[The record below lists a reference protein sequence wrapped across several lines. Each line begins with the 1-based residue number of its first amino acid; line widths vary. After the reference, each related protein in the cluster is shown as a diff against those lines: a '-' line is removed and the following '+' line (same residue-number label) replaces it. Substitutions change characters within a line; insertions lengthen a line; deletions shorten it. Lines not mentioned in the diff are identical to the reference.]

1 MGHAAWPRHPPG
13 QEATF
18 LAGFRVLATD
28 ASAMDQ
34 LSNLA
39 INTIRILSIDA
50 VQKANAGHPGLPMGA
65 APMAY
70 VLWQKHL
77 AHNPR
82 NPKWPDRD
90 RFVLSAGH
98 GSMLLYSLLYLTGY
112 DLSLDDIKTFRQWGS
127 RAAGHPE
134 SLLAPG
140 VEATTGPLGQGASNA
155 VGMAMAERFLAG
167 RYNKPGH
174 TIVDHFT
181 YALVG
186 DGDMMEGITHEA
198 ASLAGHLG
206 LGKLVWLY
214 DNNKVSLDG
223 PTSLSFTEDVGK
235 RFEAY
240 GWQVLRVEKG
250 DTDIEAIDRALVAAK
265 AETARPSFIMVHT
278 TIGYGSPNKAGTSE
292 AHGSP
297 LGVEEVK
304 LTKKNLGWDPDKQF
318 ELPQEAVTHFRTAIE
333 RGAQAEAAWQKRFD
347 AWAAANPDLAS
358 EWHMALRG
366 ELPSGWESA
375 LPVFTPKDEL
385 ATRQSGGKVL
395 AAIAGKVPWLLGGD
409 ADLSCS
415 TLTTLTGQGDFD
427 AKTGLGR
434 NIHFGVREHAMG
446 AIANGLAYHGGVH
459 PFTATF
465 FVFSDYERPAL
476 RMAAISRLPVTFVFT
491 HDSIGVGED
500 GPTHQPIEQLMSLR
514 LIPNLWAI
522 RPADANEVAEA
533 YKIAM
538 KRSDGP
544 VAVILTRQKTP
555 TFDRAKLA
563 PAAGVQKGGYV
574 LSDVAGGK
582 PQAVLMATGSE
593 VAVALAAQEK
603 LLAQGIRARVVSL
616 PCWEIFAAQSP
627 EYQDLVIPRAIKAR
641 VSIEAGATLGWQR
654 WLGDAGVAIGID
666 RFGASGPGAVLM
678 KQFGL
683 HADAVVRAV
692 TEMVKT

>member
-1 MGHAAWPRHPPG
+1 
-13 QEATF
+13 
-18 LAGFRVLATD
+18 
-28 ASAMDQ
+28 MDQ

-39 INTIRILSIDA
+39 INTIRILSLDA

-70 VLWQKHL
+70 VLWQKYL
-77 AHNPR
+77 KHNPR

-98 GSMLLYSLLYLTGY
+98 GSMLLYSLLHLTGY

-134 SLLAPG
+134 SFLVPG

-155 VGMAMAERFLAG
+155 VGMAMAERFAAG

-186 DGDMMEGITHEA
+186 DGDLMEGITHEA

-223 PTSLSFTEDVGK
+223 PTSLAFTEDVGK

-240 GWQVLRVEKG
+240 GWHVLRVEQG
-250 DTDIEAIDRALVAAK
+250 DTDLEAIDRALQAAK
-265 AETARPSFIMVHT
+265 AEATRPSLVMVRT
-278 TIGYGSPNKAGTSE
+278 TIGYGSPNKAGKSE

-297 LGVEEVK
+297 LGAEEVK

-318 ELPQEAVTHFRTAIE
+318 ELPAQAVTHFRTAIE
-333 RGAQAEAAWQKRFD
+333 RGAQAEATWQKRFD
-347 AWAAANPDLAS
+347 AWAAANPDLAK
-358 EWHMALRG
+358 EWHLALRG
-366 ELPSGWESA
+366 ELPLGWESA
-375 LPVFTPKDEL
+375 LPAFSPKDEL

-395 AAIAGKVPWLLGGD
+395 AAIAGKVPWLVGGD

-427 AKTGLGR
+427 GKTGLGR

-465 FVFSDYERPAL
+465 FVFSDYERPAV

-514 LIPNLWAI
+514 LIPNLWVI
-522 RPADANEVAEA
+522 RPADANEVVEA

-538 KRSDGP
+538 KRKDGP
-544 VAVILTRQKTP
+544 VTVVLTRQKTP
-555 TFDRAKLA
+555 TFDRNKLA
-563 PAAGVQKGGYV
+563 PAEGVQKGGYV
-574 LSDVAGGK
+574 LCDAAA
-582 PQAVLMATGSE
+582 PQALLIATGSE
-593 VAVALAAQEK
+593 VAIALAAQEK
-603 LLAQGIRARVVSL
+603 LLAQGIRTRVVSL
-616 PCWEIFAAQSP
+616 PCWEIFATQSP
-627 EYQDLVIPRAIKAR
+627 EYQDSVIPRAIKAR
-641 VSIEAGATLGWQR
+641 VSIEAGTTLGWQR
-654 WLGDAGVAIGID
+654 WVGDQGVAIGID
-666 RFGASGPGAVLM
+666 RFGASGPGGTLM
-678 KQFGL
+678 KQFGF

-692 TEMVKT
+692 TGLVKT

>member
-1 MGHAAWPRHPPG
+1 
-13 QEATF
+13 
-18 LAGFRVLATD
+18 
-28 ASAMDQ
+28 MDQ

-39 INTIRILSIDA
+39 INTIRILSLDA

-70 VLWQKHL
+70 VLWQKYL
-77 AHNPR
+77 KHNPR

-98 GSMLLYSLLYLTGY
+98 GSMLLYSLLHLTGY

-134 SLLAPG
+134 SFLVPG

-155 VGMAMAERFLAG
+155 VGMAMAERFAAG

-186 DGDMMEGITHEA
+186 DGDLMEGITHEA

-223 PTSLSFTEDVGK
+223 PTSLAFTEDVGK

-240 GWQVLRVEKG
+240 GWHVLRVEQG
-250 DTDIEAIDRALVAAK
+250 DTDLEAIDRALQAAK
-265 AETARPSFIMVHT
+265 AEATRPSLVMVRT
-278 TIGYGSPNKAGTSE
+278 TIGYGSPNKAGKSE

-297 LGVEEVK
+297 LGAEEVK

-318 ELPQEAVTHFRTAIE
+318 ELPAQAVTHFRTAIE
-333 RGAQAEAAWQKRFD
+333 RGAQAEATWQKRFD
-347 AWAAANPDLAS
+347 AWAAANPDLAK
-358 EWHMALRG
+358 EWHLALRG
-366 ELPSGWESA
+366 ELPLGWESA
-375 LPVFTPKDEL
+375 LPAFSPKDEL

-395 AAIAGKVPWLLGGD
+395 AAIAGKVPWLVGGD

-427 AKTGLGR
+427 GKTGLGR

-465 FVFSDYERPAL
+465 FVFSDYERPAV

-500 GPTHQPIEQLMSLR
+500 GPTHQPVEQLMSLR
-514 LIPNLWAI
+514 LIPNLWVI
-522 RPADANEVAEA
+522 RPADANEVVEA

-538 KRSDGP
+538 KRKDGP
-544 VAVILTRQKTP
+544 VTVVLTRQKTP
-555 TFDRAKLA
+555 TFDRNKLA
-563 PAAGVQKGGYV
+563 PAEGVQKGGYV
-574 LSDVAGGK
+574 LCDAAA
-582 PQAVLMATGSE
+582 PQALLIATGSE
-593 VAVALAAQEK
+593 VAIALAAQEK
-603 LLAQGIRARVVSL
+603 LLAQGIRTRVVSL
-616 PCWEIFAAQSP
+616 PCWEIFATQSP
-627 EYQDLVIPRAIKAR
+627 EYQDSVIPRAIKAR
-641 VSIEAGATLGWQR
+641 VSIEAGTTLGWQR
-654 WLGDAGVAIGID
+654 WVGDQGVAIGID
-666 RFGASGPGAVLM
+666 RFGASGPGGILM
-678 KQFGL
+678 KQFGF

-692 TEMVKT
+692 TGLVKT

>member
-1 MGHAAWPRHPPG
+1 
-13 QEATF
+13 
-18 LAGFRVLATD
+18 
-28 ASAMDQ
+28 MDQ

-65 APMAY
+65 APLAY
-70 VLWQKHL
+70 VLWQNYLK
-77 AHNPR
+77 HNPH

-98 GSMLLYSLLYLTGY
+98 GSMLLYSLLHLTGY

-134 SLLAPG
+134 SFLVPG

-155 VGMAMAERFLAG
+155 VGMAMAERFAAG

-186 DGDMMEGITHEA
+186 DGDLMEGITHEA

-223 PTSLSFTEDVGK
+223 PTSLAFTEDVGK

-240 GWQVLRVEKG
+240 GWHVLRVEQG
-250 DTDIEAIDRALVAAK
+250 DTDLEAIDRALQAAK
-265 AETARPSFIMVHT
+265 AEATRPSLVMVRT
-278 TIGYGSPNKAGTSE
+278 TIGYGSPNKAGKSE

-297 LGVEEVK
+297 LGAEEVK

-318 ELPQEAVTHFRTAIE
+318 ELPAQAVTHFRTAIE
-333 RGAQAEAAWQKRFD
+333 RGAQAEATWQKRFD
-347 AWAAANPDLAS
+347 AWAAANPDLAK
-358 EWHMALRG
+358 EWHLALRG
-366 ELPSGWESA
+366 ELPLGWESA
-375 LPVFTPKDEL
+375 LPAFSPKDEL

-395 AAIAGKVPWLLGGD
+395 AAIAGKVPWLVGGD

-427 AKTGLGR
+427 GKTGLGR

-465 FVFSDYERPAL
+465 FVFSDYERPAV

-514 LIPNLWAI
+514 LIPNLWVI
-522 RPADANEVAEA
+522 RPADANEVVEA

-538 KRSDGP
+538 KRKDGP
-544 VAVILTRQKTP
+544 VTVVLTRQKTP
-555 TFDRAKLA
+555 TFDRNKLA
-563 PAAGVQKGGYV
+563 PAEGVQKGGYV
-574 LSDVAGGK
+574 LCDAAA
-582 PQAVLMATGSE
+582 PQALLIATGSE
-593 VAVALAAQEK
+593 VAIALAAQEK
-603 LLAQGIRARVVSL
+603 LLAQGVPARVVSL
-616 PCWEIFAAQSP
+616 PCWEIFAAQTP
-627 EYQDLVIPRAIKAR
+627 EYQDSVIPRAIKAR
-641 VSIEAGATLGWQR
+641 VSIEAGTTLGWQR
-654 WLGDAGVAIGID
+654 WVGDQGVAIGID
-666 RFGASGPGAVLM
+666 RFGASGPGGILM
-678 KQFGL
+678 KQFGF

-692 TEMVKT
+692 TGLVKT